1 MSLLSPA
8 MTGLRS
14 KVTFRFICL
23 RIIQR
28 WCCHPALLALVLGI
42 WGLVCENL
50 CVYLTSCGAG
60 DAAEGSRW
68 VLESAQEQLM
78 RSCSFK
84 SSLKQMVEHMC
95 GGEAAGTSSKGRIP
109 CQHSPV
115 SANLRA
121 GSTVDGQHVIQPLW
135 FNRARMKR
143 LFVLINFSNS
153 TEFSWQQKEVWL
165 DFWVLPI
172 NPEGVWTTAEI
183 WIVAWRASGPSW
195 VCLEVGIWGN
205 LWDFRQDI
213 AVG

>member
-1 MSLLSPA
+1 M
-8 MTGLRS
+8 
-14 KVTFRFICL
+14 
-23 RIIQR
+23 
-28 WCCHPALLALVLGI
+28 
-42 WGLVCENL
+42 
-50 CVYLTSCGAG
+50 
-60 DAAEGSRW
+60 
-68 VLESAQEQLM
+68 LESAQEQLM

-153 TEFSWQQKEVWL
+153 TGFSWQQKEVWL

-183 WIVAWRASGPSW
+183 WIVA
-195 VCLEVGIWGN
+195 
-205 LWDFRQDI
+205 
-213 AVG
+213 